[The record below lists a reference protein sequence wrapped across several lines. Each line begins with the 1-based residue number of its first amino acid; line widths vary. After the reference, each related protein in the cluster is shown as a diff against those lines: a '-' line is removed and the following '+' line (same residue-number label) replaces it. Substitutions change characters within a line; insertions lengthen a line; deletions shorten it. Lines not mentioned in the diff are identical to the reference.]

1 MKNASRLDQSQLC
14 RILRDQNYSKEK
26 SPNLAVTLLGCKEA
40 IQKSTHSLEATKTA
54 ENKHTHK
61 SEENEDI
68 TQFKFKNS
76 AQVVTSNKEEIGTTR
91 KISEKLLRGG
101 GVKHEEKEKIP
112 KKVKTIVEMFE
123 TFQRGNSST
132 RKSDF
137 NAKNSPK
144 RGRMSQI
151 GKLKFQSKSG
161 EDGLSE
167 VMENINNKASP
178 SLIAQKHFP
187 KLKRINRTR
196 SKFKLGQTNT
206 IKSYFSPRRN
216 TTNEKPEHDH
226 MTNIQ
231 NYSQSEDS
239 KKISDHS
246 EDANKFRQ
254 SDPVLR
260 DNSTTEEVPKN

>member
-1 MKNASRLDQSQLC
+1 
-14 RILRDQNYSKEK
+14 
-26 SPNLAVTLLGCKEA
+26 
-40 IQKSTHSLEATKTA
+40 
-54 ENKHTHK
+54 
-61 SEENEDI
+61 
-68 TQFKFKNS
+68 
-76 AQVVTSNKEEIGTTR
+76 
-91 KISEKLLRGG
+91 
-101 GVKHEEKEKIP
+101 
-112 KKVKTIVEMFE
+112 
-123 TFQRGNSST
+123 
-132 RKSDF
+132 
-137 NAKNSPK
+137 
-144 RGRMSQI
+144 
-151 GKLKFQSKSG
+151 
-161 EDGLSE
+161 
-167 VMENINNKASP
+167 MENINNKASP